1 MMLQAAFMM
10 LKKKSTLK
18 NENRIWTDTMN
29 NNNNSLS
36 MQLRCL
42 ITKGI
47 RVFIEFAPL
56 FAHKMQIRLSVII

>member
-1 MMLQAAFMM
+1 
-10 LKKKSTLK
+10 
-18 NENRIWTDTMN
+18 MN